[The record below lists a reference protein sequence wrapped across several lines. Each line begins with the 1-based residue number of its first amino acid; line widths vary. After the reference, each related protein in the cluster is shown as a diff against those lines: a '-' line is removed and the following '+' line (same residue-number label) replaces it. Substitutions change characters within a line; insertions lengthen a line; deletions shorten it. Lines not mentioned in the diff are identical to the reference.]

1 MTLPQY
7 RSPSTPPRRRVN
19 PQGAQRA
26 AALLLALDE
35 TAASRLAAA
44 LDANELSAL
53 TGAMKTLEP
62 LDASEL
68 EALIDRFANETAV
81 RLSV

>member
-1 MTLPQY
+1 M
-7 RSPSTPPRRRVN
+7 N

-35 TAASRLAAA
+35 EAASRLAAA
-44 LDANELSAL
+44 LDASELSAL

>member
-1 MTLPQY
+1 MTLPQS
-7 RSPSTPPRRRVN
+7 RPQSPAKLRRVN

-35 TAASRLAAA
+35 TAAARLAAA
-44 LDANELSAL
+44 LDSNELSAL

-68 EALIDRFANETAV
+68 EALIDRFASETAV